1 MVSGPLH
8 DAVTN
13 GQETSRALVSLWTEI
28 FLAPSGNQHSSTQRN
43 HETRI
48 NASYISSDR
57 LKARIQVFFLAYAHS
72 GCHRPV
78 GDGVVQAAITIYDK
92 CVCRFINPLTP
103 NDPYSGRTAPL
114 TSKVAFLYIYST
126 NIGTVYFKHGIYSP
140 FFPLQ
145 NAVCFIIL
153 TFWFLYYSHFM
164 YRVC

>member
-48 NASYISSDR
+48 HASYISSDR
-57 LKARIQVFFLAYAHS
+57 LKARIQVFFLAYARS

-78 GDGVVQAAITIYDK
+78 GDGVVQVAITIYDK

-103 NDPYSGRTAPL
+103 NDYNSGSTAPL
-114 TSKVAFLYIYST
+114 TSKVAFCILIQQIHVL
-126 NIGTVYFKHGIYSP
+126 NILNMVYNLLFFLFKMQFVS
-140 FFPLQ
+140 
-145 NAVCFIIL
+145 
-153 TFWFLYYSHFM
+153 
-164 YRVC
+164 